1 MPLRVTV
8 SNYRCLSSAD
18 WTLNPGVSLLVGPNG
33 SGKTTL
39 LEVVSLLRDALER
52 GTRAAVDEHGGPG
65 TIINL
70 RGEGAEKAEV
80 AAIVDEC
87 SWQIELRPRGGEMTI
102 AHRVIAGAKQIV
114 EKLPAALTR
123 ADTNLSA
130 TLTIN
135 NQTFRSPAAMF
146 NPTLLLAEPGTNSSP
161 ELKTIADQAPDA
173 IRPLL
178 NTIGGYFLHGGYFI
192 RSLRVNGSRISSD
205 VRLDRDGTNAFSVL
219 RNWRDARATH
229 ARWEFVISGLKEAF
243 PESFEEIEFET
254 AGQTV
259 AGRIFAPG
267 TQKSIGTYF
276 APDGLLTGL
285 LHLTAVASTPDG
297 GALAI
302 DEFENSLHPYA
313 ICALLD
319 HVRSWSESHGTS
331 ITLATHSPV
340 LIDQFKDEPQRL
352 LVMDSGGEVRPVP
365 VSAMRD
371 PEWLAHFSLGD
382 LYARGEFGSQAHH

>member
-8 SNYRCLSSAD
+8 NNYRCLSSAD
-18 WTLNPGVSLLVGPNG
+18 WTLDPGVSLLVGPNG

-39 LEVVSLLRDALER
+39 LEVVSLLRDALEK

-70 RGEGAEKAEV
+70 KADSAEKAEV
-80 AAIVDEC
+80 AALLDDC

-102 AHRVIAGAKQIV
+102 AHRVLTGGKQIV
-114 EKLPAALTR
+114 EEEPPVRSLFGGNIYSVGPIIDYQPT
-123 ADTNLSA
+123 
-130 TLTIN
+130 
-135 NQTFRSPAAMF
+135 TFASK
-146 NPTLLLAEPGTNSSP
+146 PTFLLVEPGTSGSP
-161 ELKTIADQAPDA
+161 ELKMIADQAPEA

-219 RNWRDARATH
+219 RNWRDARATRS
-229 ARWEFVISGLKEAF
+229 RWDFVISGLKEAF

-259 AGRIFAPG
+259 AGRVIAPG
-267 TQKSIGTYF
+267 TEKSIGTYF

-319 HVRSWSESHGTS
+319 HVRSWSKSHGTS

-340 LIDQFKDEPQRL
+340 LIDQFKDEPHRL
-352 LVMDSGGEVRPVP
+352 LVMDPGAEVRPVP
-365 VSAMRD
+365 VSTMRD

-382 LYARGEFGSQAHH
+382 LYARGEFGSQARH